1 MIRLSYDI
9 LVDCS
14 TITAFDR
21 MLGLSNVE
29 TYQQW
34 TSVFSPT
41 SSYEGDW
48 KENGKMLFTSLNKE
62 GKKEG
67 MVSKIL
73 KLNENAFVSIQHIG
87 MLKDG
92 KEIVDGPEIDS
103 WAGGLENYSFK
114 EEGSQTR
121 LTVEVDTLADYKEYM
136 DKLYPKALEKLKEVC
151 ESSF

>member
-1 MIRLSYDI
+1 
-9 LVDCS
+9 
-14 TITAFDR
+14 
-21 MLGLSNVE
+21 
-29 TYQQW
+29 
-34 TSVFSPT
+34 
-41 SSYEGDW
+41 
-48 KENGKMLFTSLNKE
+48 
-62 GKKEG
+62 
-67 MVSKIL
+67 
-73 KLNENAFVSIQHIG
+73 